1 VAQAVLEEKDAT
13 VPILLYPLLDVMKQ
27 VSPPDPIWARP
38 QYIARSYGIPRGSL
52 YRLLKENPA
61 IRTANL
67 RGRGSARLVHVG
79 DLEAYLQNQT
89 ETA

>member
-1 VAQAVLEEKDAT
+1 M
-13 VPILLYPLLDVMKQ
+13 LLLMVFCGAIVKPKTEFKPL
-27 VSPPDPIWARP
+27 WARP
-38 QYIARSYGIPRGSL
+38 QYIARTYGIPRGSL